1 MQTDLLAAHPADAT
15 ALIESDRSV
24 TYGELT
30 SLVAGTAG
38 GLRSIGVGPG
48 DRVAILA
55 PNDLAFVIGFL
66 AAQNLGAVA
75 CPISHQNPETVL
87 ALRFSELDPAALIV
101 GKATAELGLWATE
114 SGLIDPSRAGTPAGC
129 PSDDIAPL
137 PDGPAV
143 DPVDVDPAATSTILH
158 TSGIVGAPRAAV
170 LTAQNMAAAQ
180 QRIIAAGPGLSSD
193 DITLAALPFPHVL
206 GLNMCLLPSLRA
218 GATVVLQQRWHPQ
231 EALELIARH
240 GVSHVVGVPPMWA
253 ALCSVAQADP
263 EAAEK
268 MASVTF
274 ARAGASSLSPSV
286 AETVQTA
293 FGLEL
298 AQGYGLTETAGTVTF
313 EETARLN
320 PGSVGRPLPDVEL
333 KLVEDGNE
341 VEPGDRG
348 EVWIR
353 TGSVFEGYLADAPA
367 TAEVLI
373 SDGWLRTGDIGIQ
386 DDDGTL
392 YLVGREK
399 DLINVSGFNVYPAE
413 VEEVLETHPSVAEAV
428 VVGEAHEVS
437 GERVVA
443 YLTANDGDGVDI
455 AAVAD
460 HCRQYLS
467 RYKVPTA
474 FHVVERLPLTATGK
488 RVRKELR

>member
-1 MQTDLLAAHPADAT
+1 M
-15 ALIESDRSV
+15 
-24 TYGELT
+24 
-30 SLVAGTAG
+30 
-38 GLRSIGVGPG
+38 
-48 DRVAILA
+48 
-55 PNDLAFVIGFL
+55 
-66 AAQNLGAVA
+66 
-75 CPISHQNPETVL
+75 
-87 ALRFSELDPAALIV
+87 
-101 GKATAELGLWATE
+101 
-114 SGLIDPSRAGTPAGC
+114 
-129 PSDDIAPL
+129 
-137 PDGPAV
+137 
-143 DPVDVDPAATSTILH
+143 
-158 TSGIVGAPRAAV
+158 
-170 LTAQNMAAAQ
+170 
-180 QRIIAAGPGLSSD
+180 
-193 DITLAALPFPHVL
+193 
-206 GLNMCLLPSLRA
+206 
-218 GATVVLQQRWHPQ
+218 
-231 EALELIARH
+231 
-240 GVSHVVGVPPMWA
+240 
-253 ALCSVAQADP
+253 
-263 EAAEK
+263 
-268 MASVTF
+268 
-274 ARAGASSLSPSV
+274 
-286 AETVQTA
+286 

>member
-1 MQTDLLAAHPADAT
+1 MQTDVLAAHPADAT

-24 TYGELT
+24 TYGELI
-30 SLVAGTAG
+30 SLVTSTAG
-38 GLRSIGVGPG
+38 GLRSVGVGPG

-55 PNDLAFVIGFL
+55 PNDIAFVVGFL
-66 AAQNLGAVA
+66 AAQELGAVA

-87 ALRFSELDPAALIV
+87 TLRFNELSPAALIV
-101 GKATAELGLWATE
+101 GPATAELGVWAVE
-114 SGLIDPSRAGTPAGC
+114 SGLIDAARAGTPAGC
-129 PSDDIAPL
+129 PCDDLAPL
-137 PDGPAV
+137 PDGP
-143 DPVDVDPAATSTILH
+143 PVDRVEVDPAAASTILH

-170 LTAQNMAAAQ
+170 LTAQNLEAAQ
-180 QRIIAAGPGLSSD
+180 NRIIAAGPGVASSD
-193 DITLAALPFPHVL
+193 ISLAALPFPHVL

-218 GATVVLQQRWHPQ
+218 GASVVLQQRWHP
-231 EALELIARH
+231 EGALGLIARH
-240 GVSHVVGVPPMWA
+240 GVTHVVGVPPMWA

-263 EAAEK
+263 GLAK
-268 MASVTF
+268 QMTSVTF

-286 AETVQTA
+286 AETVHEV

-298 AQGYGLTETAGTVTF
+298 AQGYGLTETAGTVSF
-313 EETARLN
+313 EETARLH

-333 KLVEDGNE
+333 KLVEEGNE

-348 EVWIR
+348 EVWLR
-353 TGSVFEGYLADAPA
+353 TGSIFEGYLADAPA

-413 VEEVLETHPSVAEAV
+413 VEEVLEAHPAVEEAV
-428 VVGEAHEVS
+428 VVGEANDVS

-443 YLTANDGDGVDI
+443 YLTSTDGEAADI
-455 AAVAD
+455 EAIAD
-460 HCRQYLS
+460 HCRDYLS

-474 FHVVERLPLTATGK
+474 FHVVEKLPLTATGK